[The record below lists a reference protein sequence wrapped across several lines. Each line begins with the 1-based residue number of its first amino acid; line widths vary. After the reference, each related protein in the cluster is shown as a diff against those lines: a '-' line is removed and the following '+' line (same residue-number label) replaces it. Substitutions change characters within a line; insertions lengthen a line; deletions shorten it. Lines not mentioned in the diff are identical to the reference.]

1 MIIGLVIPST
11 PSYSETFF
19 NSKIKGLL
27 ENGFEVI
34 VFTQTID
41 PSFKLCEV
49 VKSPKANGNK
59 FLFLLN
65 TVKVFFKLLLHLK
78 KVIRYYKLLKNAGFS
93 LKTIFKRIYLNSHIL
108 TNNVDWLHFGFV
120 TQAIG
125 SEYVAKAIEAK
136 MAVSFRGFD
145 INVYPLKHRN
155 CYLDVWKNVDKIHS
169 ISQYLVD
176 EAYDLGLQK
185 SVPVSIITP
194 AVNDEIFK
202 TFKSEQNLEGLNQL
216 TICSVARLNWIKGL
230 PTALETIK
238 ILKEKDIEVKYHI
251 IGDGD
256 NKERERYLFLINQLG
271 LKEDVVFHRKLT
283 HHHTLELVSKSDI
296 YLQTSLNEGFCNAVL
311 EAQALGRL
319 CIASNVGGL
328 KENIVNGKTGWLV
341 ESQRPE
347 LSAEKIVEVIQLSE
361 KEKMTISQNA
371 IRRVQKNFL
380 LSSQNLKFVQFYI
393 NEKLKKNS

>member
-27 ENGFEVI
+27 KNGFEVV

-41 PSFKLCEV
+41 PSFKLCKV
-49 VKSPKANGNK
+49 VKSPKVNGNK

-78 KVIRYYKLLKNAGFS
+78 KVIRYYRLLKGFGFS
-93 LKTIFKRIYLNSHIL
+93 LKAILTRVYLNSHIL
-108 TNNVDWLHFGFV
+108 SNKVDWLHFGFA

-125 SEYVAKAIEAK
+125 SEHVAKAIGAK

-145 INVYPLKHRN
+145 INVYPLKHKN
-155 CYLDVWKNVDKIHS
+155 CYLDVWKNVDKVHS
-169 ISQYLVD
+169 ISQYLI
-176 EAYDLGLQK
+176 EQAYNLQLQK
-185 SVPVSIITP
+185 SVPTSIITP
-194 AVNDEIFK
+194 AIDEGVFK
-202 TFKSEQNLEGLNQL
+202 IFKSEQNSECLSQL
-216 TICSVARLNWIKGL
+216 TICSVARLNWIKDL
-230 PTALETIK
+230 TTALETIK
-238 ILKEKDIEVKYHI
+238 ILKEKGIDINYHI

-256 NKERERYLFLINQLG
+256 NKERERYLFMVNQLG
-271 LKEDVVFHRKLT
+271 LENNVVFHRKLN
-283 HHHTLELVSKSDI
+283 HNDTLELVSRSDI

-319 CIASNVGGL
+319 CVASNVGGL

-341 ESQRPE
+341 ESQKPE
-347 LSAEKIVEVIQLSE
+347 LFAKKIIDVIQLSD
-361 KEKMTISQNA
+361 KEKVTISENA
-371 IRRVQKNFL
+371 KSRVQENFL
-380 LSSQNLKFVQFYI
+380 LSDQNLKFVEFY
-393 NEKLKKNS
+393 NA

>member
-27 ENGFEVI
+27 KNGFEVV

-41 PSFKLCEV
+41 PSFKLCKV
-49 VKSPKANGNK
+49 VKSPKVNGNK

-78 KVIRYYKLLKNAGFS
+78 KVIKYYKLLKNSSFS
-93 LKTIFKRIYLNSHIL
+93 FKEILKRVYLNSHIL
-108 TNNVDWLHFGFV
+108 SNNVDWLHFGFT

-125 SEYVAKAIEAK
+125 REYVAKAIGAK

-145 INVYPLKHRN
+145 INVYPLKYKN
-155 CYLDVWKNVDKIHS
+155 CYLDVWKNVDKVHS
-169 ISQYLVD
+169 ISQYLI
-176 EAYDLGLQK
+176 EQAYNLGLQK
-185 SVPVSIITP
+185 SIPTSIITP
-194 AVNDEIFK
+194 AIDEGIFK
-202 TFKSEQNLEGLNQL
+202 IFKSEHNSEGLSQL
-216 TICSVARLNWIKGL
+216 TICSVARLNWIKDL
-230 PTALETIK
+230 TTALETIK
-238 ILKEKDIEVKYHI
+238 ILKEKGIDINYHI

-256 NKERERYLFLINQLG
+256 NKERERYLFMVNQLG
-271 LKEDVVFHRKLT
+271 LENNVVFHRKLT
-283 HHHTLELVSKSDI
+283 HNDTLELVSKSDI

-319 CIASNVGGL
+319 SIVSNVGGL

-341 ESQRPE
+341 ESQKPE
-347 LSAEKIVEVIQLSE
+347 LFAKKIVEVIQLSE
-361 KEKMTISQNA
+361 KEKVTISKNA
-371 IRRVQKNFL
+371 IIRVRKDFL
-380 LSSQNLKFVQFYI
+380 LSDQNLKFVEFY
-393 NEKLKKNS
+393 NSKE